1 MKTQLRTVSRL
12 WWIPVMGMTAAVGR
26 AQPGSDY
33 WADFQNPQVTG
44 RNHLPPHATMV
55 ICPDRRTALRIG
67 PVGNDERV
75 KSPWYRSLNGRW
87 KYHYASNHLARIPD
101 FWKPDFDDRT
111 WPELPVPSNVEM
123 HGYGVPIYV
132 NIRYP
137 WPEPWNPPEV
147 PREDPNNTVNQY
159 RREFTVPASWQ
170 GRRVLLTFDGV
181 NSGFQVWVNGHW
193 VGLGKDSRTPVEFDI
208 TAHVKPGKNLLAVEN
223 YRWCDASYLEDQDF
237 WRLSGI
243 FRDVYLWSPPLVHVR
258 DFEIRTD
265 LDDQYRDATLQV
277 TLEVENHSGR
287 TAPVTAE
294 WELLDPEGRPVAQAR
309 MSLAVEPDGRGGQ
322 ATLSQTITR
331 PRLWSAETPWLY
343 KLLLTLKDEQGRVLE
358 VIPAN
363 VGFRKVEIRDGNLL
377 VNGRR
382 ILIKGVNRHEHDPD
396 RGQAIT
402 VESMIHDIRLMKQHN
417 INAVRTSHYPNQPA
431 WYDLCDRL
439 GLYLIDEANIES
451 HGMGYGERTLARR
464 PEWKEAHLDR
474 TRRMV
479 ERDKNHPSVI
489 IWSLGNEAGD
499 GPNFEA
505 TSAWIKQRDPS
516 RPVHYEQAGRR
527 PHTDIVCPMYPPPSE
542 LARYAAQPQTRPLI
556 MCEYAHAMGNSC
568 GNLWLYWDLIY
579 SRPHLQGGFI
589 WDWVDQGLR
598 QEQGP
603 LPKPRFEPVRKG
615 RPTFWAF
622 GGDFG
627 PPGTP
632 SDQNFCCNGLVSPDR
647 RPHPTLYEVKHVYQ
661 PVRVRL
667 VDAAQR
673 EVEIHNGYDF
683 LNLKDLLVGEW
694 QLSGDGRRLQSGTL
708 PELDVPPGASARV
721 KIPVRPWEPEPGVE
735 YFLEVRFVLKRATAW
750 ADRGHEVAWDQF
762 RLPEAAPAAPRP
774 AVAKAP
780 LRVVEQGNQVQ
791 IEGDRFR
798 LVFDRTN
805 GQWISWNHRGMER
818 IRTPLRPDFWRAPT
832 DNDRG
837 RNMERS
843 QGIWRRA
850 HENAE
855 LRAFEVRSQPGGDS
869 VEVTARWF
877 LPTVEAHWGMTYR
890 VLADGVVE
898 VRASFEPG
906 RTNLPPLPR
915 LGLQMTL
922 PDRFNQI
929 QWLGPGPH
937 ETYCD
942 RKDARVG
949 RYRGSVRE
957 QFCYDYTEP
966 GESGNKVDVRWA
978 ALTDRRG
985 SGILVVAQ
993 PLLSLNAMHH
1003 TTDDLQ
1009 SVAHPFELPVRD
1021 FVVLNVDLM
1030 QQGVG
1035 GDNSWGAWPHPQYL
1049 IPCQPASYQFRLEP
1063 LEPGQDPGRRA
1074 RQRVD

>member
-1 MKTQLRTVSRL
+1 MLLGLVPASSQ
-12 WWIPVMGMTAAVGR
+12 AR
-26 AQPGSDY
+26 AD
-33 WADFQNPQVTG
+33 WADFQNPRVTG
-44 RNHLPPHATMV
+44 RNHLAPHATMV
-55 ICPDRRTALRIG
+55 ICPDRRTALSIG
-67 PVGNDERV
+67 PVCNQERV

-87 KYHYASNHLARIPD
+87 KYHYASNHLASVPD
-101 FWKPDFDDRT
+101 FWRPDFDDRD
-111 WPELPVPSNVEM
+111 WVELPVPSNVEM
-123 HGYGVPIYV
+123 HGHGIPIYV

-147 PREDPNNTVNQY
+147 PRDDPNNTVNQY
-159 RREFTVPASWQ
+159 RREFTVPRSWE

-208 TAHVKPGKNLLAVEN
+208 TPYVKPGRNLLAVEN

-243 FRDVYLWSPPLVHVR
+243 FRDVYLWSPPKVHIR
-258 DFEIRTD
+258 DFEVRTD
-265 LDDQYRDATLQV
+265 LDEAYRDAMLTV
-277 TLEVENHSGR
+277 TVEVENHTDH
-287 TAPVTAE
+287 TAPVTAGL
-294 WELLDPEGRPVAQAR
+294 ELLDPNGRAVAR
-309 MSLAVEPDGRGGQ
+309 GSINLAVEPDGRNAR
-322 ATLSQTITR
+322 ATLTQEIQQ
-331 PRLWSAETPWLY
+331 PRLWSAETPHLY
-343 KLLLTLKDEQGRVLE
+343 KLLLTLKDRNGKVLE
-358 VIPAN
+358 IIPVN
-363 VGFRKVEIRDGNLL
+363 VGFREVEIRDGNLL

-402 VESMIHDIRLMKQHN
+402 VESMIRDIRLMKQHN

-431 WYDLCDRL
+431 WYDLCDRY

-451 HGMGYGERTLARR
+451 HGMGYGARTLARR
-464 PEWKEAHLDR
+464 PEWKDAHLDR

-479 ERDKNHPSVI
+479 ERDKNHPAVI

-542 LARYAAQPQTRPLI
+542 LARYSEQPQTRPFI

-632 SDQNFCCNGLVSPDR
+632 SDQNFCCNGLVTPDR
-647 RPHPTLYEVKHVYQ
+647 RPHPTLFEVKHVYQ
-661 PVRVRL
+661 PVRTRL
-667 VDAAQR
+667 VDGAQR
-673 EVEIHNGYDF
+673 TVEIRNGYDF
-683 LNLKDLLVGEW
+683 LSLHDLLRGEW
-694 QLSGDGRRLQSGTL
+694 ALSADGKTVQSGRL
-708 PELDVPPGASARV
+708 PELDLAPGAATTVR
-721 KIPVRPWEPEPGVE
+721 IPVEPFEPAPGVE
-735 YFLEVRFVLKRATAW
+735 YFLDIRFILKKETPW
-750 ADRGHEVAWDQF
+750 GPRGHEVAWDQF
-762 RLPEAAPAAPRP
+762 RLPDAAPPALRRP
-774 AVAKAP
+774 DSMTP
-780 LRVVEQGNQVQ
+780 LTVSE
-791 IEGDRFR
+791 EGDQVRIRGRDFT
-798 LVFDRTN
+798 LAFDRTT
-805 GQWISWNHRGMER
+805 GQWISWQYRGVER

-843 QGIWRRA
+843 QGVWRRA
-850 HENAE
+850 HENARLE
-855 LRAFEVRSQPGGDS
+855 AFDVRPRQADGQ
-869 VEVTARWF
+869 VEIAVGWF
-877 LPTVEAHWGMTYR
+877 LPSVEAHWNMTYE
-890 VLADGVVE
+890 VHPAGVVE
-898 VRASFEPG
+898 VRAAFEPG

-915 LGLQMTL
+915 LGMQMTL
-922 PDRFNQI
+922 PEGMDRI
-929 QWLGPGPH
+929 EWLGPGPH

-949 RYRGSVRE
+949 RYRGRVRD
-957 QFCYDYTEP
+957 QFCYDYSEP
-966 GESGNKVDVRWA
+966 GESGNKVDVRWV

-985 SGILVVAQ
+985 RGLLVVAE
-993 PLLSLNAMHH
+993 PLLSVNALHH

-1009 SVAHPFELPVRD
+1009 SAEHPFQLPFRE
-1021 FVVLNVDLM
+1021 FVVLNLDLM

-1035 GDNSWGAWPHPQYL
+1035 GDNSWGAWPHRQYL
-1049 IPCQPASYQFRLEP
+1049 IPCQPREYRFRMEP
-1063 LEPGQDPGRRA
+1063 LEPGDDPGRRA
-1074 RQRVD
+1074 RQRVE